1 MNVCFDCACPIHG
14 LRLRCVV
21 CEISQGRV
29 NEPTATAR
37 PIPMLTDQT
46 LCQPRKPRQPWTM
59 TAAERRDHAMRTK
72 PRTRRTPA
80 EIIAELEAKRD
91 RLGDRSDVIQERIER
106 TQRRYRK
113 SLALDAFAGT
123 DAEELQAQ
131 LDRAKLDTRLLR
143 QALNAKLRDGAS

>member
-1 MNVCFDCACPIHG
+1 
-14 LRLRCVV
+14 
-21 CEISQGRV
+21 
-29 NEPTATAR
+29 
-37 PIPMLTDQT
+37 
-46 LCQPRKPRQPWTM
+46 
-59 TAAERRDHAMRTK
+59 MRTK